1 MWYICIETSQH
12 IFTYMYIYETWI
24 RDILKNG
31 YSEVVSGEAS
41 FKGCNILR
49 LRCRRRWGGQDWS
62 SAGGSITEG
71 CQY

>member
-1 MWYICIETSQH
+1 MDQKY
-12 IFTYMYIYETWI
+12 F

-31 YSEVVSGEAS
+31 YSKVVSGEAS
-41 FKGCNILR
+41 LKGCNILR

>member
-1 MWYICIETSQH
+1 MDQKY
-12 IFTYMYIYETWI
+12 F

-41 FKGCNILR
+41 FRGCSILR
-49 LRCRRRWGGQDWS
+49 LSCGRRWSGQDGS
-62 SAGGSITEG
+62 SAGGSISEG

>member
-1 MWYICIETSQH
+1 MDQKY
-12 IFTYMYIYETWI
+12 F

-41 FKGCNILR
+41 FRGCSILR
-49 LRCRRRWGGQDWS
+49 LNCGRRWGGQDGS
-62 SAGGSITEG
+62 SAGGSISEG